1 MMISV
6 PTGYNPYTDTRRIE
20 LSFSFGVVA
29 PEAAELAVPASSA
42 QSTVSVI
49 GQTVDGVEQMSGDY
63 TSLEKNMWVLDGS
76 RELYPGEQ
84 TGWNS
89 AVLSGDDGAYSSAPY
104 LEFTFPENQDSYG
117 FTLIFDDTQ
126 PENHPAEIVTTTWG
140 ANGAQLGTTTTHP
153 TDYTH
158 VVSLPTQD
166 YRRVRF
172 TFTKSA
178 IPHRRVRV
186 CGVRFGVRY
195 DYNADTIEGVE
206 IRQSISPF
214 AESLPSAEVEA
225 TVDNSEQLYN
235 MVNPSGLYAYL
246 QDGQFMDWTIA
257 VNGDAVYMGRAYF
270 ITAESE
276 DGGLTASI
284 TFNDWL
290 YVLDNVEYTGAGS
303 GTWTLKAAVTALLA
317 KVSDKFTAVYDT
329 GLDGVVIGNTV
340 PENTSIREAL
350 RLCAQAAMC
359 TCYIDRN
366 NALHFT
372 RPALSTPADEWT
384 LDVQHSAAQIKVG
397 QLYNS
402 IKLTAG
408 QSADGEDV
416 VYYSRN
422 IVSDDIERIYEVSN
436 PCVTPALGQQVANWL
451 LAWVQRRVSYELTT
465 RGNPAL
471 DLLDTAKIDD
481 VYGVNGNAIIT
492 QLDYSYDGGLTCDA
506 EAIR

>member
-1 MMISV
+1 
-6 PTGYNPYTDTRRIE
+6 
-20 LSFSFGVVA
+20 
-29 PEAAELAVPASSA
+29 
-42 QSTVSVI
+42 
-49 GQTVDGVEQMSGDY
+49 
-63 TSLEKNMWVLDGS
+63 
-76 RELYPGEQ
+76 
-84 TGWNS
+84 
-89 AVLSGDDGAYSSAPY
+89 
-104 LEFTFPENQDSYG
+104 
-117 FTLIFDDTQ
+117 
-126 PENHPAEIVTTTWG
+126 
-140 ANGAQLGTTTTHP
+140 
-153 TDYTH
+153 
-158 VVSLPTQD
+158 
-166 YRRVRF
+166 
-172 TFTKSA
+172 
-178 IPHRRVRV
+178 
-186 CGVRFGVRY
+186 
-195 DYNADTIEGVE
+195 
-206 IRQSISPF
+206 
-214 AESLPSAEVEA
+214 
-225 TVDNSEQLYN
+225 
-235 MVNPSGLYAYL
+235 
-246 QDGQFMDWTIA
+246 MDWTIT

-270 ITAESE
+270 TTAESE

-317 KVSDKFTAVYDT
+317 KVSEKFTAVYDS

-359 TCYIDRN
+359 TCYIDRS

-372 RPALSTPADEWT
+372 RPALSAPADEWT

-416 VYYSRN
+416 VYYSKN
-422 IVSDDIERIYEVSN
+422 IASDDIERIYEVSN

-492 QLDYSYDGGLTCDA
+492 QLDYSYDGGLSCDA